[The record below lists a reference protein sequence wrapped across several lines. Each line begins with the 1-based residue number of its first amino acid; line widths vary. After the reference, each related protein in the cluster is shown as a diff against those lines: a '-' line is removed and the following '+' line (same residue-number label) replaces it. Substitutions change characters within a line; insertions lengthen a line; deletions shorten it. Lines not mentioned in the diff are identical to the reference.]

1 MRTRV
6 HTSVTQSAAATAVED
21 LWPQRSGCEPDGLV
35 LPAAPAGGARLVSPE
50 LRTPAR
56 RSHRRGCNAS
66 NRQQNILPNH
76 TARSLSGRW
85 HYGRQYNGSAEHVAM
100 YHGEPRPV
108 VDFAALATKSEP
120 PSRPVPSQIHST
132 ALVQVQRPSG
142 RRPPSGRRRRGIISH
157 PRRPLLRHLPLT
169 AAGPPLGLPSST
181 FLSIWHISPPFPFHW
196 IGR

>member
-35 LPAAPAGGARLVSPE
+35 LPAAPAGGVRLVSPE

-132 ALVQVQRPSG
+132 AQRT
-142 RRPPSGRRRRGIISH
+142 RC
-157 PRRPLLRHLPLT
+157 LP
-169 AAGPPLGLPSST
+169 GPDAEVPSSKPAPAPA
-181 FLSIWHISPPFPFHW
+181 LHGLLLHSSD
-196 IGR
+196 R